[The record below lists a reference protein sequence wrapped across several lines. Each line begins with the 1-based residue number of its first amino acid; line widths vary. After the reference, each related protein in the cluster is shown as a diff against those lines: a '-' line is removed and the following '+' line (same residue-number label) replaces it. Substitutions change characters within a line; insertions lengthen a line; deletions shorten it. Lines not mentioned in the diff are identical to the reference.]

1 MRSTTIN
8 RTARM
13 VGLTLT
19 TALASA
25 TLGGC
30 SAKEAP
36 PASVSAVKA
45 ESALAK
51 GKSDKAVSFAE
62 SAVLA
67 SPRDADLRA
76 LLGAAYIEAGRFE
89 SAAATLAEARQL
101 GDGSQRTILSL
112 ALAQIASG
120 HQDAALG
127 TLNDHE
133 TDLDPADFGLAIALA
148 GEPKRGALVLA
159 NQLRFGESSA
169 KVRQNLAYAY
179 ALQGDW
185 RAARLMAAEDVPADK
200 IGERMAHWAQMTN
213 PVYFRHRV
221 ADLLGV
227 DLVRDAGQPAR
238 LALANHPSVD
248 QLAAENA
255 SSATLAKSDV
265 APKPAFAANGELPP
279 VSGQAVAAARPV
291 SAPALTPAPAP
302 VPAAASRTV
311 AQAFAEPKAPA
322 ARVAAPAP
330 ARTTA
335 SRAPASRA
343 ETAPSAPAKAFV
355 AQSGDYRVQL
365 GSYFSMSDAQQAW
378 RIFQQRHPELAG
390 AEKVITK
397 AKVNGKIY
405 YRVAAAGYAET
416 SARSLCSLVKKGGG
430 GCIAYAA
437 NNPLPGAIETN
448 VRMAA
453 R

>member
-322 ARVAAPAP
+322 ARVAAPAS

>member
-30 SAKEAP
+30 STKEAP

-89 SAAATLAEARQL
+89 SAAATLSEARQL

-120 HQDAALG
+120 HQDAALR
-127 TLNDHE
+127 TLNAHE

-255 SSATLAKSDV
+255 SSTTLVKSDV

-291 SAPALTPAPAP
+291 SAPALAPA
-302 VPAAASRTV
+302 PAAASRTV
-311 AQAFAEPKAPA
+311 AQAFAEPKTPA

-330 ARTTA
+330 ARITA
-335 SRAPASRA
+335 SLAPASRA
-343 ETAPSAPAKAFV
+343 ETAPSAPAKTFV

-378 RIFQQRHPELAG
+378 KIFQQRHPELAG

-397 AKVNGKIY
+397 ARVNGKIY
-405 YRVAAAGYAET
+405 YRVAASGYAET

>member
-30 SAKEAP
+30 TAKEAP

-67 SPRDADLRA
+67 SPRDAELRA

-89 SAAATLAEARQL
+89 SAATTLAEARQL

-120 HQDAALG
+120 HQDAALR
-127 TLNDHE
+127 TLNAHE

-148 GEPKRGALVLA
+148 GEPKRGVLVLA

-213 PVYFRHRV
+213 PLYFRHRV

-227 DLVRDAGQPAR
+227 DMVQDSGQPAR

-255 SSATLAKSDV
+255 PSATLAKSDV
-265 APKPAFAANGELPP
+265 APQPAFAANGELPP

-291 SAPALTPAPAP
+291 SAPATAPKAL
-302 VPAAASRTV
+302 VAAVASRTV
-311 AQAFAEPKAPA
+311 AQAFAEPKASA
-322 ARVAAPAP
+322 ARVAAPKP
-330 ARTTA
+330 ARSTA
-335 SRAPASRA
+335 SVAPASRA
-343 ETAPSAPAKAFV
+343 ETAPSAPAKTFV

-378 RIFQQRHPELAG
+378 KIFQQRHPELAG

-397 AKVNGKIY
+397 AKVKGKIY

-448 VRMAA
+448 VQMAA

>member
-30 SAKEAP
+30 STKEAP

-76 LLGAAYIEAGRFE
+76 LLGGAYIEAGRFE
-89 SAAATLAEARQL
+89 SAATTLAEARQL

-120 HQDAALG
+120 HQDAALR
-127 TLNDHE
+127 TLNAHE

-255 SSATLAKSDV
+255 PSTTPAKSDV

-279 VSGQAVAAARPV
+279 VSGQEVAAARPV
-291 SAPALTPAPAP
+291 SAPALAP

-311 AQAFAEPKAPA
+311 SQAFAEPKAPA

-330 ARTTA
+330 VRSTA
-335 SRAPASRA
+335 SATPASRA
-343 ETAPSAPAKAFV
+343 ETAPSAPAKTFL

-378 RIFQQRHPELAG
+378 KIFQQRHPELAG

-437 NNPLPGAIETN
+437 NNPLPGALETN
-448 VRMAA
+448 VRMAS

>member
-30 SAKEAP
+30 STKEAP

-89 SAAATLAEARQL
+89 SAATTLAEARQL

-120 HQDAALG
+120 HQDAALR
-127 TLNDHE
+127 TLNAHE

-227 DLVRDAGQPAR
+227 DLVRDSGQPAR

-255 SSATLAKSDV
+255 PPATLAKSDV

-291 SAPALTPAPAP
+291 SAPAPAPAP
-302 VPAAASRTV
+302 AVASRTV
-311 AQAFAEPKAPA
+311 AQAFAAPKAPA
-322 ARVAAPAP
+322 ARVATPAP
-330 ARTTA
+330 VRSTA
-335 SRAPASRA
+335 SATPASRA
-343 ETAPSAPAKAFV
+343 ETALSAPAKTFV

-378 RIFQQRHPELAG
+378 KIFQQRHPELAG

-437 NNPLPGAIETN
+437 NNPLPGALETN
-448 VRMAA
+448 VRMAS

>member
-1 MRSTTIN
+1 MTIN

-25 TLGGC
+25 TLMGC
-30 SAKEAP
+30 SAKVAP

-45 ESALAK
+45 EDALAK
-51 GKSDKAVSFAE
+51 GKSDKAVTFAE
-62 SAVLA
+62 NAVLA
-67 SPRDADLRA
+67 SPRDAALRE
-76 LLGAAYIEAGRFE
+76 LLGGAYIEAGRFE
-89 SAAATLAEARQL
+89 SAAATLDEAVQL
-101 GDGSQRTILSL
+101 GAASPRTIVSL

-120 HQDAALG
+120 QQSAALA
-127 TLNDHE
+127 TLDRYE

-148 GEPKRGALVLA
+148 GQPQRGVLVLA
-159 NQLRFGESSA
+159 NQLRFGENSA

-200 IGERMAHWAQMTN
+200 VGQRMAHWAQMTN

-227 DLVRDAGQPAR
+227 EMVRDPGQPAR
-238 LALANHPSVD
+238 LALANHASVE
-248 QLAAENA
+248 QLAAE
-255 SSATLAKSDV
+255 SARPSPSA
-265 APKPAFAANGELPP
+265 KPALAAKGELPP
-279 VSGQAVAAARPV
+279 VTGPDAKGTAPKAAPGTIARPV
-291 SAPALTPAPAP
+291 AHTL
-302 VPAAASRTV
+302 AAAIEAPRV
-311 AQAFAEPKAPA
+311 ATARPAE
-322 ARVAAPAP
+322 RVAAPAQP
-330 ARTTA
+330 RAATPVAPVSRTAAADSSTGFT
-335 SRAPASRA
+335 S
-343 ETAPSAPAKAFV
+343 
-355 AQSGDYRVQL
+355 QSGDYRVQL

-378 RIFQQRHPELAG
+378 KIFQQRHPELAG

-397 AKVNGKIY
+397 AKVKGKIY
-405 YRVAAAGYAET
+405 YRVAAAGYAEG
-416 SARSLCSLVKKGGG
+416 SARSLCALVKKGGG

-437 NNPLPGAIETN
+437 NNPLPGALETN
-448 VRMAA
+448 VRMAS

>member
-1 MRSTTIN
+1 MRRMTID

-25 TLGGC
+25 TLMGC
-30 SAKEAP
+30 SAKVAP
-36 PASVSAVKA
+36 PASVSAVRA
-45 ESALAK
+45 EDALAK
-51 GKSDKAVSFAE
+51 GKSDKAVGFAE

-67 SPRDADLRA
+67 SPRDAGLRE
-76 LLGAAYIEAGRFE
+76 LLGAAYIEDGRFE
-89 SAAATLAEARQL
+89 SAAATLDEALQL
-101 GDGSQRTILSL
+101 GAASPRTIVSL

-120 HQDAALG
+120 QQSAALA
-127 TLNDHE
+127 TLDAHE

-148 GEPKRGALVLA
+148 GQPQRGVLVLS
-159 NQLRFGESSA
+159 NQLRFGENSA

-179 ALQGDW
+179 GLHGDW

-200 IGERMAHWAQMTN
+200 VGERMAHWGQMAN

-227 DLVRDAGQPAR
+227 EMVQDPGQPAR
-238 LALANHPSVD
+238 LALANHPSVNK
-248 QLAAENA
+248 LAAETTTPA
-255 SSATLAKSDV
+255 PVAK
-265 APKPAFAANGELPP
+265 PILAANGELPP
-279 VSGQAVAAARPV
+279 LNGPDLKNAAPKAAPGTVARPVAHSVAAAFE
-291 SAPALTPAPAP
+291 APET
-302 VPAAASRTV
+302 RTV
-311 AQAFAEPKAPA
+311 D
-322 ARVAAPAP
+322 RVSAPAP
-330 ARTTA
+330 ARVAKPTA
-335 SRAPASRA
+335 AVARTPAP
-343 ETAPSAPAKAFV
+343 TAPSTGFV
-355 AQSGDYRVQL
+355 AKSGDYRVQL

-378 RIFQQRHPELAG
+378 KVFQQRHPELAG

-397 AKVNGKIY
+397 AKVKGKMY
-405 YRVAAAGYAET
+405 YRVAASGYAEA

-437 NNPLPGAIETN
+437 NNPLPGALEAN
-448 VRMAA
+448 VRMAS

>member
-30 SAKEAP
+30 TAKEAP

-67 SPRDADLRA
+67 SPRDAELRA

-89 SAAATLAEARQL
+89 SAATTLAEARQL

-120 HQDAALG
+120 HQDAALR
-127 TLNDHE
+127 TLNAHE

-148 GEPKRGALVLA
+148 GEPKRGVLVLA

-169 KVRQNLAYAY
+169 KARQNLAYAY

-227 DLVRDAGQPAR
+227 DMVQDSGQPAR

-255 SSATLAKSDV
+255 LFTTLAKSDV

-279 VSGQAVAAARPV
+279 VSGQAVAAARPL
-291 SAPALTPAPAP
+291 SAPAPAP
-302 VPAAASRTV
+302 KASVPAVASHTI
-311 AQAFAEPKAPA
+311 AQAFAAPKAPVT
-322 ARVAAPAP
+322 RVAAPAP

-335 SRAPASRA
+335 SRAPVSRA

-378 RIFQQRHPELAG
+378 KIFQQRHPELAG

-397 AKVNGKIY
+397 AKVKGKIY
-405 YRVAAAGYAET
+405 YRVAASGYAET

-437 NNPLPGAIETN
+437 NNPLPGTIETN

>member
-1 MRSTTIN
+1 MRRMTID

-25 TLGGC
+25 TLMGC
-30 SAKEAP
+30 SAKVAP

-45 ESALAK
+45 EDALAK

-67 SPRDADLRA
+67 SPRDAGLRE

-89 SAAATLAEARQL
+89 SAAATLDEALQL
-101 GDGSQRTILSL
+101 GAASPRTIVSL

-120 HQDAALG
+120 QQAAALA
-127 TLNDHE
+127 TLDTHE

-148 GEPKRGALVLA
+148 GQPQRGVLVLA
-159 NQLRFGESSA
+159 NQLRFGENSA

-200 IGERMAHWAQMTN
+200 VGERMAHWGQMAN

-227 DLVRDAGQPAR
+227 DMVQDPGQPAR
-238 LALANHPSVD
+238 LALANHPSVN
-248 QLAAENA
+248 QLAAE
-255 SSATLAKSDV
+255 SATPAP

-279 VSGQAVAAARPV
+279 LNAAEAVPAAPKSAPKAAPGTIARPVAHSVAAAFEAPQARPV
-291 SAPALTPAPAP
+291 
-302 VPAAASRTV
+302 
-311 AQAFAEPKAPA
+311 E
-322 ARVAAPAP
+322 RVSAPAP
-330 ARTTA
+330 ARVAT
-335 SRAPASRA
+335 SAPAVAR
-343 ETAPSAPAKAFV
+343 TPAPSAPSTGFV
-355 AQSGDYRVQL
+355 AESGDYRVQL

-378 RIFQQRHPELAG
+378 KIFQQRHPELAG

-397 AKVNGKIY
+397 AKVKGKMY
-405 YRVAAAGYAET
+405 YRVAASGYAEA

-437 NNPLPGAIETN
+437 NNPLPGALETN
-448 VRMAA
+448 VRMAS

>member
-1 MRSTTIN
+1 MRRMTID

-25 TLGGC
+25 TLMGC
-30 SAKEAP
+30 SAKVAP
-36 PASVSAVKA
+36 PASASAVKA
-45 ESALAK
+45 ERALAK

-67 SPRDADLRA
+67 SPRDAKLRE

-89 SAAATLAEARQL
+89 SAAATLDEALQL
-101 GDGSQRTILSL
+101 GASSPRTIVSL

-120 HQDAALG
+120 QQAAALA
-127 TLNDHE
+127 TLDTHE

-148 GEPKRGALVLA
+148 GQPQRGVLVLA
-159 NQLRFGESSA
+159 NQLRFGENSP

-200 IGERMAHWAQMTN
+200 VGERMVHWGQMAN

-227 DLVRDAGQPAR
+227 DMVQDPGQPAR
-238 LALANHPSVD
+238 LALANHPSVN
-248 QLAAENA
+248 QLAAET
-255 SSATLAKSDV
+255 ATP
-265 APKPAFAANGELPP
+265 APVTKPALAANGELPP
-279 VSGQAVAAARPV
+279 LTTAEAAPKAAPGTIARPV
-291 SAPALTPAPAP
+291 AHSVATAFEAPQARP
-302 VPAAASRTV
+302 V
-311 AQAFAEPKAPA
+311 E
-322 ARVAAPAP
+322 RVSAPAP
-330 ARTTA
+330 ARVATP
-335 SRAPASRA
+335 APTVARTPA
-343 ETAPSAPAKAFV
+343 PTAPSTGFV
-355 AQSGDYRVQL
+355 AKSGDYRVQL
-365 GSYFSMSDAQQAW
+365 GSYFSMSDAQHAW
-378 RIFQQRHPELAG
+378 KVFQQRHPELAG

-397 AKVNGKIY
+397 AKVKGKMY
-405 YRVAAAGYAET
+405 YRVAASGYAEA

-437 NNPLPGAIETN
+437 NNPLPGALESN
-448 VRMAA
+448 VRMAS

>member
-30 SAKEAP
+30 TAKEAP

-67 SPRDADLRA
+67 SPRDAELRA

-89 SAAATLAEARQL
+89 SAATTLAEARQL

-120 HQDAALG
+120 HQDAALR
-127 TLNDHE
+127 TLNAHE

-148 GEPKRGALVLA
+148 GEPKRGVLVLA

-213 PVYFRHRV
+213 PLYFRHRV

-227 DLVRDAGQPAR
+227 DMVQDSGQPAR

-255 SSATLAKSDV
+255 PSATLAKSDV
-265 APKPAFAANGELPP
+265 APQPAFAANGELPP

-291 SAPALTPAPAP
+291 SAPATAPKAL
-302 VPAAASRTV
+302 VAAVASRTV
-311 AQAFAEPKAPA
+311 AQAFAEPKASA
-322 ARVAAPAP
+322 ARVAAPKP
-330 ARTTA
+330 ARSTA
-335 SRAPASRA
+335 SVAPASRA
-343 ETAPSAPAKAFV
+343 ETAPSAPAKTFV

-378 RIFQQRHPELAG
+378 KIFQQRHPELAG

-397 AKVNGKIY
+397 AKVKGKIY
-405 YRVAAAGYAET
+405 YRVAASGYAET

-437 NNPLPGAIETN
+437 NNPLPGTIETN

>member
-1 MRSTTIN
+1 M
-8 RTARM
+8 ARRI
-13 VGLTLT
+13 
-19 TALASA
+19 
-25 TLGGC
+25 
-30 SAKEAP
+30 
-36 PASVSAVKA
+36 A
-45 ESALAK
+45 E
-51 GKSDKAVSFAE
+51 
-62 SAVLA
+62 
-67 SPRDADLRA
+67 LRA
-76 LLGAAYIEAGRFE
+76 
-89 SAAATLAEARQL
+89 
-101 GDGSQRTILSL
+101 
-112 ALAQIASG
+112 
-120 HQDAALG
+120 DA
-127 TLNDHE
+127 
-133 TDLDPADFGLAIALA
+133 
-148 GEPKRGALVLA
+148 
-159 NQLRFGESSA
+159 
-169 KVRQNLAYAY
+169 
-179 ALQGDW
+179 
-185 RAARLMAAEDVPADK
+185 VPA
-200 IGERMAHWAQMTN
+200 M
-213 PVYFRHRV
+213 
-221 ADLLGV
+221 L
-227 DLVRDAGQPAR
+227 
-238 LALANHPSVD
+238 VD

-255 SSATLAKSDV
+255 LSTTLAKSDV

-291 SAPALTPAPAP
+291 SAPALAP

-311 AQAFAEPKAPA
+311 SQAFAEPKAPA

-330 ARTTA
+330 VRSTA
-335 SRAPASRA
+335 SATPASRA
-343 ETAPSAPAKAFV
+343 ETAPSAPAKTFL

-378 RIFQQRHPELAG
+378 KIFQQRHPELAG